1 MKFEF
6 HTINVWDSSEILTLD
21 ESINFPSSSI
31 TGAKP
36 QVTEELIEDFK
47 CTILI

>member
-6 HTINVWDSSEILTLD
+6 HTINVWDSSELTLD
-21 ESINFPSSSI
+21 ESINFLSLSI